1 MHLGLMVGTK
11 MKRTI
16 MRIRTYTELIRIEDF
31 VERYEYLRLR
41 GEVGVATFGWERWL
55 NQELYKSSRWR
66 RVRDKVIIRD
76 MGCDLAHPDFQIGD
90 RIIIHHMNPLTPEDI
105 EDDVDEIYEPEFL
118 ICTSH
123 MTHNAIHYGDQ
134 KLLPQLPVERFPGDM
149 CPWK

>member
-1 MHLGLMVGTK
+1 
-11 MKRTI
+11 

-31 VERYEYLRLR
+31 IERYEYLRLR

-55 NQELYKSSRWR
+55 NQELYKSSKWR

-134 KLLPQLPVERFPGDM
+134 KLLPQLPVERFPGDT

>member
-55 NQELYKSSRWR
+55 NQELYKSSKWR

-76 MGCDLAHPDFQIGD
+76 MGCDLAHPDFQIED

-105 EDDVDEIYEPEFL
+105 ENDVDEIYEPEFL

-134 KLLPQLPVERFPGDM
+134 KLLPQLPAERFPGDT

>member
-1 MHLGLMVGTK
+1 
-11 MKRTI
+11 MK
-16 MRIRTYTELIRIEDF
+16 IRTYTELIRIDSF
-31 VERYEYLRLR
+31 VDRYEYLRLR

-55 NQELYKSSRWR
+55 NQELYRSSKWR

-123 MTHNAIHYGDQ
+123 DTHNAIHYGDQ
-134 KLLPQLPVERFPGDM
+134 RLLPQLPIERYPGDT
-149 CPWK
+149 CLWR

>member
-1 MHLGLMVGTK
+1 
-11 MKRTI
+11 

-55 NQELYKSSRWR
+55 NQELYKSSKWR
-66 RVRDKVIIRD
+66 RTRDKVIIRD

-105 EDDVDEIYEPEFL
+105 EDDVDEIYDPEFL
-118 ICTSH
+118 ICTSP

-134 KLLPQLPVERFPGDM
+134 KLLPQLPVERFPGDT

>member
-1 MHLGLMVGTK
+1 
-11 MKRTI
+11 MK
-16 MRIRTYTELIRIEDF
+16 IRTYTELIRIDSF
-31 VERYEYLRLR
+31 VDRYEYLRLR

-55 NQELYKSSRWR
+55 NQELYKSSKWR

-123 MTHNAIHYGDQ
+123 YTHNAIHYGDQ
-134 KLLPQLPVERFPGDM
+134 SKLPQLPVERYPGDT

>member
-1 MHLGLMVGTK
+1 
-11 MKRTI
+11 

-55 NQELYKSSRWR
+55 NQELYRSSKWR
-66 RVRDKVIIRD
+66 RTRDKVIIRD

-105 EDDVDEIYEPEFL
+105 ENDVDEIYEPEFL

-123 MTHNAIHYGDQ
+123 GTHNAIHYGDQ
-134 KLLPQLPVERFPGDM
+134 TLLPQLPVERFPGDT

>member
-1 MHLGLMVGTK
+1 
-11 MKRTI
+11 

-31 VERYEYLRLR
+31 VDRYEYLRLR

-55 NQELYKSSRWR
+55 NQELYKSLKWR

-134 KLLPQLPVERFPGDM
+134 KLLPQLPVERFPGDT